1 MLRLKKRLK
10 PAEQGFT
17 LFEVLIAILVTT
29 LFISVAMQ
37 AMVFAAVF
45 KVKAQEYAEATTWIQ
60 EDLEKVKYQ
69 AENLQFP
76 QTTLPTLPTTVA
88 AGVSLISINAPDTSI
103 DNNFAQNDTFRIG
116 LDPTNYKINT
126 LPVISGTGLTR
137 KLALTITPTLVKA
150 EAANAL
156 VVSIKMCNPSA
167 RNTGLADSLRDT
179 ITGSNQ
185 TGNSNYVDNPPSSG
199 NNQTNGNP
207 LLSKFTN
214 KPYSLRRTTTL
225 SSDSPYNVLQIKY
238 EVSPGTTFDSSKVI
252 ATFDTEVLPNV
263 AFQCS

>member
-1 MLRLKKRLK
+1 MFRLKKRLK

-60 EDLEKVKYQ
+60 EDLENVKYQ

-76 QTTLPTLPTTVA
+76 QTTLAVNVA
-88 AGVSLISINAPDTSI
+88 TGAAIVINAPSTDIKNRFKT
-103 DNNFAQNDTFRIG
+103 NDTFRVG
-116 LDPTNYKINT
+116 LNPTSYKITAFIDVGSIRT
-126 LPVISGTGLTR
+126 LTTIPTLIQAQVTNAAVISTT
-137 KLALTITPTLVKA
+137 
-150 EAANAL
+150 
-156 VVSIKMCNPSA
+156 MCNPDSTDTNV
-167 RNTGLADSLRDT
+167 RNLGLADRLRDT
-179 ITGSNQ
+179 VTGSDQ
-185 TGNSNYVDNPPSSG
+185 AGNSNYVDNPPSSG

-214 KPYSLRRTTTL
+214 KPYTLRRTTTT
-225 SSDSPYNVLQIKY
+225 SNNYPHNVLQIKY
-238 EVSPGTTFDSSKVI
+238 EVSPGTTFNSSKVI

-263 AFQCS
+263 AFQCP